1 MLSSLRGKS
10 SDCERK
16 KHIEFQIQMDI
27 HKRIAALFLLLALS
41 ASILS
46 NAESPRVGPDS
57 VPPANSIQISADRV
71 LTNNPFNGRKN
82 YCAAFARY
90 GLLLLT
96 GKHYLNYG
104 SAGRWAHQA
113 SAKEAVIP
121 LELVKPGNLVFFR
134 DTKGRI
140 NHVAIVLSTTHKD
153 SGNYTITF
161 QDEHGTNVWMHP
173 ASKAYLGMRAVF
185 GADPAR
191 LETYTS

>member
-1 MLSSLRGKS
+1 MLSSLRGKLS
-10 SDCERK
+10 NCEK
-16 KHIEFQIQMDI
+16 KHIEFQIQMNLS
-27 HKRIAALFLLLALS
+27 KNFAALFLLLTLG

-46 NAESPRVGPDS
+46 NAESPRVSPDS
-57 VPPANSIQISADRV
+57 TTSTDFLQISADRV

-96 GKHYLNYG
+96 GKHYITFG
-104 SAGRWAHQA
+104 SAWHWARHA

-134 DTKGRI
+134 NTKGRI
-140 NHVAIVLSTTHKD
+140 NHVAIVLSTAHRD

-173 ASKAYLGMRAVF
+173 ASKTYLGMRAVF

-191 LETYTS
+191 LATHTS